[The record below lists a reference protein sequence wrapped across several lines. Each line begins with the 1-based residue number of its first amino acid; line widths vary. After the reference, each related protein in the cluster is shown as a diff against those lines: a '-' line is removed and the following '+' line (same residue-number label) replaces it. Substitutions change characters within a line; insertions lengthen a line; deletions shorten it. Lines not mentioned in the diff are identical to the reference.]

1 MLVFKLEFETYL
13 GVAQELC
20 DSKESVLKQETNSRS
35 WFRLREYWNFNAVFN
50 TAWCQLVFFV
60 YVLYKSLCKI
70 KSCQNFTPKRD
81 DSTFVSFK
89 WEFPRDDWA
98 LSAFSKKEILIHISC
113 TESVDFYYFLTV
125 FHRYN
130 YTYLELIF
138 IKKDIKV
145 ILMTDIEDV
154 TWRYEI
160 SLRVLKNISQ
170 VSACSIYYINT
181 NELPNYFTLIVF
193 WCERRDLLGSHSNS
207 DIITREDNM
216 LFSHVKISS
225 FRAKAH
231 LVFQWCLYIK
241 LLSLKATNQTQTTIV
256 FEAQTWPL
264 VSITWLNWMRE
275 QFQHLPYA
283 GASFS
288 TLGFEIYDLVC
299 MTNQKFVTT
308 FLTQR
313 F

>member
-1 MLVFKLEFETYL
+1 M
-13 GVAQELC
+13 
-20 DSKESVLKQETNSRS
+20 
-35 WFRLREYWNFNAVFN
+35 
-50 TAWCQLVFFV
+50 
-60 YVLYKSLCKI
+60 
-70 KSCQNFTPKRD
+70 
-81 DSTFVSFK
+81 
-89 WEFPRDDWA
+89 
-98 LSAFSKKEILIHISC
+98 
-113 TESVDFYYFLTV
+113 

-160 SLRVLKNISQ
+160 SLQVLKNISQ

-181 NELPNYFTLIVF
+181 NELPNHFTLIVF

-231 LVFQWCLYIK
+231 LVFHWCLYIK

-256 FEAQTWPL
+256 FEAQT
-264 VSITWLNWMRE
+264 
-275 QFQHLPYA
+275 
-283 GASFS
+283 
-288 TLGFEIYDLVC
+288 
-299 MTNQKFVTT
+299 
-308 FLTQR
+308 
-313 F
+313 